1 MLALIGL
8 NDFQWLP
15 IEVLE
20 WIFVNGN
27 KSTFS
32 TVWVEKQERKGL
44 KANILF
50 GAYNVQITVLGA

>member
-32 TVWVEKQERKGL
+32 TVWVEKQRKGL
-44 KANILF
+44 KPNILF

>member
-15 IEVLE
+15 TEVLE

-44 KANILF
+44 KPNILF